1 MCTIPIKAKPD
12 KPSME
17 KRVGHKIQR
26 VIKEPM
32 ATVSCWRRE
41 DQFFIIVLQYVNHT
55 PESHHLGI
63 FGQQKLAT
71 MGKNGYRIGWEGRSG
86 KSGKS

>member
-1 MCTIPIKAKPD
+1 M
-12 KPSME
+12 
-17 KRVGHKIQR
+17 
-26 VIKEPM
+26 
-32 ATVSCWRRE
+32 
-41 DQFFIIVLQYVNHT
+41 NHT

-86 KSGKS
+86 KSGKSWERGWIWSKHASCNSQRIKIVKRYTS